1 MRGLQHYPNLKD
13 LNVSSNS
20 ILSMSGLESLR
31 CLQSLNMS
39 CNKLT
44 QIFSLQNVAR
54 TLKTLNLSHNRIVSL
69 VPLGEFAEISVLEVL
84 DLTDNYIG
92 ELSHIRQLSKFAHL
106 NSLAFQKAGDETKGS
121 NPICD
126 FINYR
131 DTV

>member
-69 VPLGEFAEISVLEVL
+69 MPLGEFAEISVLEVL

-92 ELSHIRQLSKFAHL
+92 ELSHIR
-106 NSLAFQKAGDETKGS
+106 
-121 NPICD
+121 
-126 FINYR
+126 
-131 DTV
+131 

>member
-44 QIFSLQNVAR
+44 QIFSL
-54 TLKTLNLSHNRIVSL
+54 
-69 VPLGEFAEISVLEVL
+69 
-84 DLTDNYIG
+84 
-92 ELSHIRQLSKFAHL
+92 
-106 NSLAFQKAGDETKGS
+106 
-121 NPICD
+121 
-126 FINYR
+126 
-131 DTV
+131 